1 MDSASLEPNKPP
13 RRRLDAVRA
22 WGSRAG
28 ARVQSGAGW
37 TWRKVA
43 SAPWKRIGIWAGGVF
58 GVLVVA
64 FVLFITFADWNA
76 LKGPISRFASAATGR
91 EIAIRG
97 DLDVD
102 PWSFTPQ
109 FHVSN
114 LYIGNPRHYA
124 DRGTFAVVRDAEAS
138 VRLLPL
144 FVGHLDFVR
153 LDLNGANISLY
164 RNAEGVS
171 NWSNPNAAQGRQFN
185 LPAIREFSL
194 SEGQVRF
201 EDDKRNLALDATFST
216 QESADPRNP
225 GRFTLNGE
233 GRINNRPFTVE
244 LTGAPLLNVRRDR
257 PYAFNTDV
265 RAGATH
271 IKADGSIQKP
281 FDFSLWQANIEA
293 TGPDLADL
301 YQLTGLA
308 LPNTPPYNLRGVI
321 QRRGQ
326 TYGMPEVS
334 GRVGDSDLRGAFTAT
349 RQRND
354 RLMLDGDF
362 RSNSLDFDDL
372 LAVLGGAPSTDRGE
386 SASPGQRQMA
396 ANLEAQGRLLPDA
409 QLDISRVRNM
419 DARVSYRAA
428 HVSSETVPLRGL
440 AVDISLDEGLLR
452 LDPLTLELRQGRF
465 GGAVALNARE
475 DTPRV
480 DLDMRL
486 SNARIESIIAFQTQT
501 QPINGSLL
509 GRVQLTGRGASVR
522 DAAANASGEISLV
535 APSGEIREAFAEL
548 TGINVT
554 RGLGLLLSEDQ
565 GKIDIRCGVASFR
578 VNNGIAQARTIVIDT
593 ETVLIRGEGTISL
606 RNETLDLRLQGE
618 PKEARLIRV
627 AAPITLQGRL
637 RSPEVGID
645 AEAVAGQGGIAALLG
660 SLVAPIAAV
669 LPFIDPGLAEDANC
683 AALLAGRSGT
693 SREG

>member
-1 MDSASLEPNKPP
+1 MDSAPLEPNKPP
-13 RRRLDAVRA
+13 RGRFDAARA
-22 WGSRAG
+22 WSARAG
-28 ARVQSGAGW
+28 ARVKKGAAW
-37 TWRKVA
+37 TWGKVS

-58 GVLVVA
+58 GALIVA

-91 EIAIRG
+91 QIVIRG

-102 PWSFTPQ
+102 PWSFTPE
-109 FHVSN
+109 FHVSD

-124 DRGTFAVVRDAEAS
+124 DRGAFAVVRDANAS
-138 VRLLPL
+138 VRLFPL
-144 FVGHLDFVR
+144 FVGRLDFVR
-153 LDLNGANISLY
+153 LDLNGADLSLY

-171 NWSNPNAAQGRQFN
+171 NWSSPRTARGRQFN

-194 SEGQVRF
+194 DEGRVRY
-201 EDDKRNLALDATFST
+201 EDDKRRLVLDATFST

-225 GRFTLNGE
+225 GRFALIGE
-233 GRINNRPFTVE
+233 GSINRQPFQLE

-257 PYAFNTDV
+257 PYAFVADV
-265 RAGATH
+265 RAGRTH

-281 FDFSLWQANIEA
+281 FDFSVWQANVEA
-293 TGPDLADL
+293 TGGDLAEL
-301 YQLTGLA
+301 YPLTGLT
-308 LPNTPPYNLRGVI
+308 LPNTPPYDLNGVV

-326 TYGMPEVS
+326 MYGMPRVA

-362 RSNSLDFDDL
+362 RSNSLDFDDM

-386 SASPGQRQMA
+386 SASPEQRQMA

-428 HVSSETVPLRGL
+428 HVRSERVPLRGL
-440 AVDISLDEGLLR
+440 AVDVSLDQGLLR

-465 GGAVALNARE
+465 GGAVALNARDE
-475 DTPRV
+475 TPRV

-486 SNARIESIIAFQTQT
+486 SNARLESVFNFRTQT
-501 QPINGSLL
+501 QPINGALL

-535 APSGEIREAFAEL
+535 SPRGEIREAFAEL

-565 GKIDIRCGVASFR
+565 SKIDIRCGVASFR
-578 VNNGIAQARTIVIDT
+578 VNNGIAQARSIVIDT
-593 ETVLIRGEGTISL
+593 ETMLIRGEGTISL

-618 PKEARLIRV
+618 PKEVRLIRV

-637 RSPEVGID
+637 RAPQVGVET
-645 AEAVAGQGGIAALLG
+645 EAIAAQGGLAALLG
-660 SLVAPIAAV
+660 SLVAPIAAI
-669 LPFIDPGLAEDANC
+669 LPFVDPRLADDANC
-683 AALLAGRSGT
+683 AALLAGRVEPQRQG
-693 SREG
+693 